1 MIVLRDVCKTY
12 QVGDEI
18 VRALDHASLTVRDG
32 EFVSII
38 GPSGSGKS
46 TMMNIIG
53 CLDTADSGEY
63 LLDDIPIEDYT
74 ENELAQIR
82 SRKIGFVF
90 QSFNLIPQLT
100 AQENVE
106 LPLIY
111 QRVRRSERRRR
122 VAEAL
127 ERVQLTGRRHHLPSE
142 LSGGQQQRVAIA
154 RAIAAHPLPHG
165 PGYHGHLSRAS
176 RERQHHR
183 AHHPRRRRSPPGP
196 AEHPHPGR
204 PGEGGGPM
212 IQSVRMA
219 IKSISGN
226 KMRAFLTML
235 GIIIGV
241 MALVI
246 LVSLVS
252 GATGN
257 VTDTIASLGSD
268 QITVRISDDKGR
280 PVYITDLNEWMGEG
294 AFGRIAPVATESVTA
309 KYGTETG
316 SLTVYGTTAP
326 YLDIQKLDVLV
337 GRFLKTADEENVSF
351 VCVINET
358 AATELVGYADCVGE
372 DIRLNGQRF
381 RVVGVLKDDDNSLT
395 SAFRSGSL
403 VAYVPYGALVRISDS
418 ATPKITSFYV
428 SAAET
433 GTVDEAK
440 ERMTEILKERFDQDE
455 DAFTLSS
462 QNALESAMN
471 SITSILAVL
480 LGGIAAISLIVG
492 GIGIM
497 NIMLVTVTERTREI
511 GIRKAIGASR
521 SMILTQFLVEAVVI
535 CMLGCALGILGSW
548 GVLRLI
554 TTVVSGLD
562 ISFQMSGG
570 VVLIAVLF
578 CFFIGIVF
586 GLYPANKAARMAPI
600 DALHYGG

>member
-1 MIVLRDVCKTY
+1 
-12 QVGDEI
+12 
-18 VRALDHASLTVRDG
+18 
-32 EFVSII
+32 
-38 GPSGSGKS
+38 
-46 TMMNIIG
+46 
-53 CLDTADSGEY
+53 
-63 LLDDIPIEDYT
+63 
-74 ENELAQIR
+74 
-82 SRKIGFVF
+82 
-90 QSFNLIPQLT
+90 
-100 AQENVE
+100 
-106 LPLIY
+106 
-111 QRVRRSERRRR
+111 
-122 VAEAL
+122 
-127 ERVQLTGRRHHLPSE
+127 
-142 LSGGQQQRVAIA
+142 
-154 RAIAAHPLPHG
+154 
-165 PGYHGHLSRAS
+165 
-176 RERQHHR
+176 
-183 AHHPRRRRSPPGP
+183 
-196 AEHPHPGR
+196 
-204 PGEGGGPM
+204 M

-257 VTDTIASLGSD
+257 VTDTISSLGSD
-268 QITVRISDDKGR
+268 QITVRISDNKGT
-280 PVYITDLNEWMGEG
+280 PVTIADLSDWMQEE
-294 AFGRIAPVATESVTA
+294 AFGRIAPVASESVTA

-316 SLTVYGTTAP
+316 SLTVYGTTAF
-326 YLDIQKLDVLV
+326 YADVQKLELLV
-337 GRFLKTADEENVSF
+337 GRFLKQADEENVSF
-351 VCVINET
+351 VCIINET
-358 AATELVGYADCVGE
+358 AATELVGYADCLGE

-381 RVVGVLKDDDNSLT
+381 KVVGVLKDDDNSLT

-403 VAYVPYGALVRISDS
+403 VAYIPYAALTRISTS
-418 ATPKITSFYV
+418 ATKEVTSFYV
-428 SAAET
+428 SAGENS
-433 GTVDEAK
+433 TVDAAR
-440 ERMTEILKERFDQDE
+440 ERLTEILKERFDQDE
-455 DAFTLSS
+455 DAFSVSS
-462 QNALESAMN
+462 QNALESAM
-471 SITSILAVL
+471 SSVTSILAVL

-521 SMILTQFLVEAVVI
+521 GMILTQFLVEAIVI

-562 ISFQMSGG
+562 ISFQMSGS

>member
-1 MIVLRDVCKTY
+1 
-12 QVGDEI
+12 
-18 VRALDHASLTVRDG
+18 
-32 EFVSII
+32 
-38 GPSGSGKS
+38 
-46 TMMNIIG
+46 
-53 CLDTADSGEY
+53 
-63 LLDDIPIEDYT
+63 
-74 ENELAQIR
+74 
-82 SRKIGFVF
+82 
-90 QSFNLIPQLT
+90 
-100 AQENVE
+100 
-106 LPLIY
+106 
-111 QRVRRSERRRR
+111 
-122 VAEAL
+122 
-127 ERVQLTGRRHHLPSE
+127 
-142 LSGGQQQRVAIA
+142 
-154 RAIAAHPLPHG
+154 
-165 PGYHGHLSRAS
+165 
-176 RERQHHR
+176 
-183 AHHPRRRRSPPGP
+183 
-196 AEHPHPGR
+196 
-204 PGEGGGPM
+204 M

-257 VTDTIASLGSD
+257 VTETISALGSD
-268 QITVRISDDKGR
+268 SITVRVSDNKGN
-280 PVYITDLNEWMGEG
+280 PVTIDDLSAWMEEED
-294 AFGRIAPVATESVTA
+294 ALVRMAPAASESVTA
-309 KYGTETG
+309 KYGSTAG

-326 YLDIQKLDVLV
+326 YGDIQKLEVLV
-337 GRFLKTADEENVSF
+337 GRFLKTADEDNVSF

-403 VAYVPYGALVRISDS
+403 VAYIPYAALTRISTS
-418 ATPKITSFYV
+418 ATREVTSFYV
-428 SAAET
+428 SAGENS
-433 GTVDEAK
+433 TVDAAR
-440 ERMTEILKERFDQDE
+440 ERLTEILKERFDQDE
-455 DAFTLSS
+455 DAFSVSS
-462 QNALESAMN
+462 QNALESAM
-471 SITSILAVL
+471 SSVTSILAVL

-521 SMILTQFLVEAVVI
+521 GMILTQFLVEAVVI
-535 CMLGCALGILGSW
+535 CMLGCALGISGSW

-562 ISFQMSGG
+562 ISFQMSGS
-570 VVLIAVLF
+570 VVLVAVLF